1 VNTLVETQTQVQS
14 PVIEVADLVKAYP
27 GVKAVD
33 GVSFRVGAGE
43 IFGLLGPNGAGKSTT
58 LSMIEGLRRPDAGTV
73 RVLGFDPA
81 TRPAAVKQ
89 RIGVQLQSTSLLP
102 DLSALEQVALFARL
116 YGRAANR
123 ATALALL
130 ERVAL
135 ADKANALPGQ
145 LSGGQQQRLALA
157 LALVNDPEILFLDEP
172 TAGLDPQARHNLWD
186 LVRALRAEG
195 RTVVLTTHYLEEA
208 EVLCERVGII
218 DSGKLL
224 ALDTPGALINAM
236 QGTSAITTAA
246 SLPAGAL
253 GALPGVRSVQTEGVT
268 TRLQTDAVPDTIGA
282 LLDLARRQG
291 VALRDL
297 HIQQPSLED
306 VFLQLTGRSIRA

>member
-1 VNTLVETQTQVQS
+1 MNTLVETQIHS

-58 LSMIEGLRRPDAGTV
+58 LSLIEGLRRPDAGTV

-102 DLSALEQVALFARL
+102 DLTALEQVALFARL
-116 YGRAANR
+116 YGRALNR
-123 ATALALL
+123 AGALALL

-135 ADKANALPGQ
+135 AEKAGALPGQ

-157 LALVNDPEILFLDEP
+157 LVNDPEIIFLDEP

-195 RTVVLTTHYLEEA
+195 RTVVLTTHYMEEA

-218 DSGKLL
+218 DGGKLL

-246 SLPAGAL
+246 GLPADAL

-297 HIQQPSLED
+297 HILQPSLED

>member
-1 VNTLVETQTQVQS
+1 MNTLVETQIHS

-58 LSMIEGLRRPDAGTV
+58 LSLIEGLRRPDAGTV

-102 DLSALEQVALFARL
+102 DLTALEQVALFARL
-116 YGRAANR
+116 YGRALNR
-123 ATALALL
+123 AGALALL

-135 ADKANALPGQ
+135 AEKAGALPGQ

-157 LALVNDPEILFLDEP
+157 LVNDPEIIFLDEP

-186 LVRALRAEG
+186 LVRTLRAEG
-195 RTVVLTTHYLEEA
+195 RTVVLTTHYMEEA

-218 DSGKLL
+218 DGGKLL

-236 QGTSAITTAA
+236 EGTSAITTAA
-246 SLPAGAL
+246 SLPAAAL
-253 GALPGVRSVQTEGVT
+253 GALPGVRNVQTEGVT

-297 HIQQPSLED
+297 HILQPSLED